1 MAAKCAFIF
10 VCLSCYGAWAQSWP
24 IPYEASPDTLPNIE
38 VHLAPPVHPLPQVA
52 SEIQVLDKMRERSEE
67 EKMSQLEFAFNAALE
82 NAKRQ
87 IGEAVGVSLRVFD
100 DPRVWKNV
108 AKTGSFLRVRQRP
121 NSAEEPSVRVKALAA
136 APPDPAIKI
145 KMDQLEEQRSAA
157 EALML
162 DVAIAEMGELTK
174 IVVAELEKQLQ
185 LQIEPWLVG
194 SGSLLRSEARQIP
207 GSPEGLPKQ
216 LNVRVGASDVP
227 YPTIA
232 SLVQDMETRRD
243 TAENLLRQRILEF
256 ELKLLKAENVMIK
269 DALNAAVGRVLAQYG
284 AVVPAASS

>member
-10 VCLSCYGAWAQSWP
+10 ACLSCYGAWAQSWP

-157 EALML
+157 EALTL

-243 TAENLLRQRILEF
+243 TAENLLRQRILEL

-284 AVVPAASS
+284 GVVPAASS

>member
-1 MAAKCAFIF
+1 
-10 VCLSCYGAWAQSWP
+10 
-24 IPYEASPDTLPNIE
+24 
-38 VHLAPPVHPLPQVA
+38 
-52 SEIQVLDKMRERSEE
+52 
-67 EKMSQLEFAFNAALE
+67 MSQLEFAFNAALE

-87 IGEAVGVSLRVFD
+87 IGEAVGAAMKVFD
-100 DPRVWKNV
+100 DPRVLKNV
-108 AKTGSFLRVRQRP
+108 VKAGSFLRFRQRP

-136 APPDPAIKI
+136 APPDPSIKI
-145 KMDQLEEQRSAA
+145 KIDQLEEQRSAA
-157 EALML
+157 ESLML

-174 IVVAELEKQLQ
+174 IAIAELEKQLQ
-185 LQIEPWLVG
+185 LQLEPWLVG
-194 SGSLLRSEARQIP
+194 SGSLLHSRVQQIP

-243 TAENLLRQRILEF
+243 TAENLLRQRILEL

-269 DALNAAVGRVLAQYG
+269 DALSAAVGRVLATYG
-284 AVVPAASS
+284 TVVPATLD

>member
-1 MAAKCAFIF
+1 MRMFTLMFA
-10 VCLSCYGAWAQSWP
+10 CLNCFAHAQTWP

-52 SEIQVLDKMRERSEE
+52 AEIQVLDKMRERSEE

-87 IGEAVGVSLRVFD
+87 IGEVVGAAMKVFD

-108 AKTGSFLRVRQRP
+108 AKTGSFLRLRQQP

-145 KMDQLEEQRSAA
+145 KIDQLEEQRGAA

-174 IVVAELEKQLQ
+174 IAVAELEKQLQ
-185 LQIEPWLVG
+185 LQLEPWLVG
-194 SGSLLRSEARQIP
+194 SGSLLHSRVRQVP

-243 TAENLLRQRILEF
+243 TAENLLRQRILEL

-269 DALNAAVGRVLAQYG
+269 DALSAAVGRVLATYG
-284 AVVPAASS
+284 AVVPTTLQ

>member
-1 MAAKCAFIF
+1 MMAARLTLIF
-10 VCLSCYGAWAQSWP
+10 AYLSCHGARGQTWP
-24 IPYEASPDTLPNIE
+24 IPYEVSPDTLPNIE

-52 SEIQVLDKMRERSEE
+52 AEIQVLDKMRERSEE

-82 NAKRQ
+82 SAKQQ
-87 IGEAVGVSLRVFD
+87 IGEAVGLALRVFD

-108 AKTGSFLRVRQRP
+108 AKTGSFLRVQMRS

-145 KMDQLEEQRSAA
+145 KIDQLEEQRSAA

-174 IVVAELEKQLQ
+174 IAVAELEKQLQ

-194 SGSLLRSEARQIP
+194 GGSLLHSKVHQIP

-232 SLVQDMETRRD
+232 SLVQDMEARRD
-243 TAENLLRQRILEF
+243 TAESLLRQRVLEL

-269 DALNAAVGRVLAQYG
+269 DALDGAVGRVLAQYG
-284 AVVPAASS
+284 ATSR